1 MTSGTPLLCIALI
14 TGCFRVKILP
24 LPYLSF
30 HDILG
35 IMGYPER
42 KSAQMYPDIVTN
54 LELQFGALIPQME
67 VANENI

>member
-42 KSAQMYPDIVTN
+42 KKYLQLTAQMYPDIVTN
-54 LELQFGALIPQME
+54 LELNLVPSFRRWR
-67 VANENI
+67 